1 MCLIF
6 CHQRKLKWKFPTE
19 MINKR
24 FTYHR
29 WIITQ
34 IRISIGSPFVHHRI
48 DRDGIT
54 IFLANFESVR
64 CNLGERKNGVVCI
77 FVLFFGISIV
87 VEATQERVRLKL
99 SNKNLEVETKM
110 CTQNHRCR
118 RIEKKQSKAKW
129 TRTLAGLAIF
139 LLFFLLHKTINGTA

>member
-118 RIEKKQSKAKW
+118 RIGK
-129 TRTLAGLAIF
+129 
-139 LLFFLLHKTINGTA
+139 KTIKSKMDSDFGWVCYFFTFLFATQND